1 MARLFIA
8 LVCLVLALGEARARG
23 PVDVE
28 LVLAV
33 DVSFSMDPEE
43 QRLQRDGY
51 IEAFRDPEVLPAIA
65 NGIHG
70 RIAST
75 YIEWAGAGRTRTLV
89 PWMAISNRATVEE
102 FVERL
107 SREPFSRLSRTSIS
121 TGLIAAMEAFNASP
135 FEPVRRVIDVSG
147 DGPNN
152 DGPRVVP
159 VRDAIVEQGVVINGL
174 PIVLNRQTSG
184 RGNWGDIPNLD
195 DYYEDC
201 VIGGPGSFSIP
212 IRERSEF
219 VPATRRK
226 ILMEI
231 ANLVPEREPR
241 VMRASTAPR
250 VSCEIGEQM
259 FRRWT
264 DR

>member
-1 MARLFIA
+1 VTRLIIA
-8 LVCLVLALGEARARG
+8 LFCLALTFVDARARE
-23 PVDVE
+23 PVDLE

-43 QRLQRDGY
+43 QRLQREGY
-51 IEAFRDPEVLPAIA
+51 VEALRDPEVLQAIA

-70 RIAST
+70 KIGIT
-75 YIEWAGAGRTRTLV
+75 YIEWAGAGRVRTLV
-89 PWMAISNRATVEE
+89 PWMAISNRATAEA
-102 FVERL
+102 FIDRL
-107 SREPFSRLSRTSIS
+107 SREPYSRLSRTSIS
-121 TGLIAAMEAFNASP
+121 TGLIASMEAFKESP
-135 FEPVRRVIDVSG
+135 FEPMRRVIDVSG

-174 PIVLNRQTSG
+174 PILLNRQLTG

-195 DYYEDC
+195 EYYEDC

-212 IRERSEF
+212 IRERHEF